1 MLPPVPTLQSIK
13 TDRNGALGTAVAVGT
28 PGGQPFL
35 PVPLVWYKV
44 PPYLALEREWPPAAA
59 LQR

>member
-13 TDRNGALGTAVAVGT
+13 TDRNGALGTVVAVGT

-35 PVPLVWYKV
+35 PVPLVW
-44 PPYLALEREWPPAAA
+44 
-59 LQR
+59 